1 MYEVT
6 LEADFAAAHQL
17 RNYKGGEEP
26 LHGHNFRVQVS
37 VVAEGLDEAGMV
49 VDFKDLER
57 ETREVL
63 GALDH
68 QYLNKVPAFRQVSPS
83 AENIAR
89 YLFEALSGRLR
100 SPAVRLRRVT
110 VFETERSSATYHG
123 EGR

>member
-6 LEADFAAAHQL
+6 IEADFAAAHRL
-17 RNYKGGEEP
+17 RNYPGGEEP

-37 VVAEGLDEAGMV
+37 VAAERLDEAGMA

-57 ETREVL
+57 ETREAL

-68 QYLNKVPAFRQVSPS
+68 RYLNEVPAFREVSPS

-89 YLFEALSGRLR
+89 YLFEALSGRLK
-100 SPAVRLRRVT
+100 SPGVRIHRVT
-110 VFETERSSATYHG
+110 VFETERTSATYHG